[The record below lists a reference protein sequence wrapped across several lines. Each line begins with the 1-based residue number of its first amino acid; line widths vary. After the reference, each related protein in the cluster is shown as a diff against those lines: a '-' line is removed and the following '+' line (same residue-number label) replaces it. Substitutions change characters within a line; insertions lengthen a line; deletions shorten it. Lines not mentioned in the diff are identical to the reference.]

1 MNNISYER
9 ISLLVES
16 YIEEG
21 SNGELLSIGYI
32 ERCFT
37 YIVVLMM
44 YTKLAR
50 SKPDSIIYLNAYV
63 LYYILFYFFWQI
75 DAASQRMAGLFIF
88 SYWIIY
94 SDV

>member
-32 ERCFT
+32 ERCF
-37 YIVVLMM
+37 Y
-44 YTKLAR
+44 
-50 SKPDSIIYLNAYV
+50 
-63 LYYILFYFFWQI
+63 
-75 DAASQRMAGLFIF
+75 
-88 SYWIIY
+88 IY
-94 SDV
+94 SGADDVY